1 MQKWDW
7 SSLRGYRSEKKAR
20 DFLDRKHSPAK
31 FTEPKRGGWQRFSK
45 YEHHRAQGKKKMMTI
60 SLFLT

>member
-7 SSLRGYRSEKKAR
+7 SSLRGYRSGKKAR

-45 YEHHRAQGKKKMMTI
+45 YEHHRAQGKKK
-60 SLFLT
+60 